1 MLSGMYTLKQMEAF
15 YWSAQLGS
23 FSASSRKLHTTQSAI
38 AKRVAELEAF
48 SGMPLLD
55 RKTKQLVLTP
65 RGRQM
70 MELAQETLELSSRVV
85 QQLASA
91 QSFEGVVR
99 LGVTELVGLT
109 WLAPLIDQVSRSYPQ
124 LTLMPE
130 IDGGV
135 TLYRKLA
142 EDTLDMA
149 IMPGPFWSYEYDCV
163 PLGSIRNEWM
173 ASPALG
179 FDPSVTLAPRDL
191 VAHPVITQPVNSA
204 LSHLYDAWF
213 TEQGLAVNRVLTCNN
228 MVVVARLTMLG
239 LGISYLPPALFS
251 PMVERGELVQLRVSP
266 DLPRVHYYA
275 VFRKNVVSPTV
286 AKVIEIAQAVCDFDA
301 QEQQGSQWVAT
312 MPSATPK
319 APAPGKANAALARAL
334 ARAKGGRKDG

>member
-15 YWSAQLGS
+15 YWSAELGS
-23 FSASSRKLHTTQSAI
+23 FAASSKKLHTTQSAI
-38 AKRVAELEAF
+38 AKRVAELEVF
-48 SGMPLLD
+48 SGAPLLD

-65 RGRQM
+65 RGRQLL
-70 MELAQETLELSSRVV
+70 ELAQETLELSSRVV
-85 QQLASA
+85 QKIASP

-109 WLAPLIDQVSRSYPQ
+109 SLAPLIDQVSRSFPQ
-124 LTLMPE
+124 LQLMPE

-135 TLYRKLA
+135 TLYQRLGD
-142 EDTLDMA
+142 DTLDMA

-179 FDPSVTLAPRDL
+179 LDPAITLAPRDL
-191 VAHPVITQPVNSA
+191 VAYPVITQPTNSA

-213 TEQGLAVNRVLTCNN
+213 TEQGLSVNRVLTCNN

-239 LGISYLPPALFS
+239 LGISYLPPALFT
-251 PMVERGELVQLRVSP
+251 PMVERGELVQLRVAP
-266 DLPRVHYYA
+266 HLPRVHYYA
-275 VFRKNVVSPTV
+275 VFKKNLMSPNV
-286 AKVIEIAQAVCDFDA
+286 AKVIEIAQAVCHFDA
-301 QEQQGSQWVAT
+301 QAPQGSDWVAT
-312 MPSATPK
+312 MPAATRGATRESDREQAVSA
-319 APAPGKANAALARAL
+319 AR
-334 ARAKGGRKDG
+334 RPRSHR

>member
-1 MLSGMYTLKQMEAF
+1 MRA
-15 YWSAQLGS
+15 
-23 FSASSRKLHTTQSAI
+23 
-38 AKRVAELEAF
+38 
-48 SGMPLLD
+48 
-55 RKTKQLVLTP
+55 
-65 RGRQM
+65 
-70 MELAQETLELSSRVV
+70 
-85 QQLASA
+85 
-91 QSFEGVVR
+91 
-99 LGVTELVGLT
+99 
-109 WLAPLIDQVSRSYPQ
+109 
-124 LTLMPE
+124 
-130 IDGGV
+130 
-135 TLYRKLA
+135 
-142 EDTLDMA
+142 
-149 IMPGPFWSYEYDCV
+149 
-163 PLGSIRNEWM
+163 
-173 ASPALG
+173 
-179 FDPSVTLAPRDL
+179 VTLAPRDL

-319 APAPGKANAALARAL
+319 APAPGKANAVLARAL